1 MRAARIEH
9 FSAPSYQHWPASQFS
24 SRTVC
29 TVVQDQCAATSV
41 LLTVT
46 RYTAGANLKGIKIP
60 RSTPAIVRFKPTSEE
75 YDGAERDY
83 IVAYYLPKA
92 VEVCF

>member
-1 MRAARIEH
+1 VCTSVQTQRAATKAL
-9 FSAPSYQHWPASQFS
+9 F
-24 SRTVC
+24 TV
-29 TVVQDQCAATSV
+29 A
-41 LLTVT
+41 

-92 VEVCF
+92 VEVCFERT